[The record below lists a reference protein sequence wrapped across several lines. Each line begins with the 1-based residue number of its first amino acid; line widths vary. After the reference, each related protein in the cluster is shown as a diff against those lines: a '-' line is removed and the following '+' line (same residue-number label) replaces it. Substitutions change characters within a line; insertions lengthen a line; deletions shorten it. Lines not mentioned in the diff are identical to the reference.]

1 MNPMNKAPKSRRYL
15 AGAAVVFTSALA
27 LSACSGGGGND
38 AGGSGEDGG
47 WKPDRQITMI
57 SAFGAGGGTDQFARA
72 MLSGLEACDEGV
84 TGNIEYHEG
93 GSGVIGYSHFQ
104 QQKGDH
110 TVMATTTEL
119 TTLPMFVDTSFT
131 WESFTPVAHLADDQ
145 VSIAVPGNSPLQSL
159 QDLVEAAKT
168 RKVTIGV
175 VGLSG
180 PDNIARVLLEKQG
193 GVKFEPVIFDGGGET
208 TAALLGGDIDAAI
221 GGAGDIVGQVES
233 GDIRG
238 LAIFGPERYSSGAM
252 AEVPTAKEQG
262 YDIAFTQWRG
272 LIGTPDMSDEARD
285 WYASCL
291 EKWQDTPSYQSYLD
305 SALTTP
311 AFQGPEGFTDL
322 LKNQDTEVRQVLEES
337 GAFSQ

>member
-1 MNPMNKAPKSRRYL
+1 MREVPKSRPYR
-15 AGAAVVFTSALA
+15 AGAACLVTAALV
-27 LSACSGGGGND
+27 LSACSAGTNGGD
-38 AGGSGEDGG
+38 SASDSG
-47 WKPDRQITMI
+47 WKPTRQITMI

-72 MLSGLEACDEGV
+72 MISGLEACGDGV
-84 TGNIEYHEG
+84 KANVEYHEG
-93 GSGVIGYSHFQ
+93 GSGVIGYSFFQ
-104 QQKGDH
+104 QQHGDY

-131 WESFTPVAHLADDQ
+131 WESFTPVAHVADDQ
-145 VSIAVPGNSPLQSL
+145 VSLAVPANSPLKSL
-159 QDLVEAAKT
+159 KDIVEAAKT

-180 PDNIARVLLEKQG
+180 PDNIARALLEQQG

-252 AEVPTAKEQG
+252 ADVPTAREQG

-272 LIGTPDMSDEARD
+272 LIGASDMSDQARD
-285 WYASCL
+285 WYADCL
-291 EKWQDTPSYQSYLD
+291 QKWQSTPSYQKYND
-305 SALTTP
+305 SALTTK
-311 AFQGPEGFTDL
+311 AFTGPDKFDDM
-322 LKNQDTEVRQVLEES
+322 LKQQDEDIHNVLVQS
-337 GAFSQ
+337 GALGQ

>member
-1 MNPMNKAPKSRRYL
+1 MNPKYEVPKSRRYL
-15 AGAAVVFTSALA
+15 AGAAVLATSALVV
-27 LSACSGGGGND
+27 SACGGGGTNAGESGGG
-38 AGGSGEDGG
+38 DGG
-47 WKPDRQITMI
+47 WTPNRQITMI

-72 MLSGLEACDEGV
+72 MIGGLEACSDGV
-84 TGNIEYHEG
+84 KANVEYHEG
-93 GSGVIGYSHFQ
+93 GSGVIGYSHMQ
-104 QQKGDH
+104 QQHGDY

-131 WESFTPVAHLADDQ
+131 WESFTPVAHVADDQ
-145 VSIAVPGNSPLQSL
+145 VSLAVPANSPLKSL
-159 QDLVEAAKT
+159 KDIVEAAKT

-180 PDNIARVLLEKQG
+180 PDNIARALLEKQG

-238 LAIFGPERYSSGAM
+238 LAIFGPERYAGGAM
-252 AEVPTAKEQG
+252 ADVPTAQEQG

-272 LIGTPDMSDEARD
+272 LLGTPDMSDEARN
-285 WYASCL
+285 WYADCL
-291 EKWQDTPSYQSYLD
+291 KKWQDTPDYQKYLD
-305 SALTTP
+305 SALTTR
-311 AFQGPEGFTDL
+311 AYTGPDSFDDM
-322 LKNQDTEVRQVLEES
+322 LKQQDAEIHDVLVES
-337 GAFSQ
+337 GALGQ

>member
-1 MNPMNKAPKSRRYL
+1 ML
-15 AGAAVVFTSALA
+15 VTSALV
-27 LSACSGGGGND
+27 LSACSAGGNSGSSGDSGGGD
-38 AGGSGEDGG
+38 
-47 WKPDRQITMI
+47 WKPTRQITMI

-72 MLSGLEACDEGV
+72 MLTGLESCGEGIK
-84 TGNIEYHEG
+84 GNVEYHEG
-93 GSGVIGYSHFQ
+93 GSGVIGYSYFQ
-104 QQKGDH
+104 QQHGDH
-110 TVMATTTEL
+110 VLMATTTEL

-131 WESFTPVAHLADDQ
+131 WESFTPIAHLADDQ
-145 VSIAVPGNSPLQSL
+145 VSIAVPAASPFKSL

-238 LAIFGPERYSSGAM
+238 LAIFGPERYSDGAM
-252 AEVPTAKEQG
+252 AEVPTAQEQG

-272 LIGTPDMSDEARD
+272 LLGTPDMSDEARD
-285 WYASCL
+285 WYADCFK
-291 EKWQDTPSYQSYLD
+291 KWQDTPSYQQYLE

-311 AFQGPEGFTDL
+311 AYSGPEDFTNM
-322 LKNQDTEVRQVLEES
+322 LKEQDKEVHEVLEAS
-337 GAFSQ
+337 GAFAQ